1 MTSLDIN
8 SRNVI
13 GDCKLKCS
21 YSFDY
26 QNSSTIA
33 KNDGFSIT
41 LSYDKAN
48 VSPVIY
54 NINKYEVESVK
65 IYAPSIHDFNGSPT
79 DAEIVIMHTPVVSG
93 RSLAVAIPIILSTSS
108 NNSKASTALSQ
119 IISITSLNAHAKG
132 QSTTTNSSDFNL
144 NDFVIPKIPLY
155 AYTQSDS
162 TNWIVFDK
170 DNAILLEKSLIDTL
184 TQIISPLP
192 KSQRELMGPQL
203 FYNKSGAVKGL
214 SGGSNGQIYIDCQP
228 VSESEEKVEFVKF
241 KNPIS
246 FELNNSAIFIIQ
258 AIISCVIFIILL
270 FGIYYGMKYLTKSSA
285 RVTTSKIIQTT

>member
-8 SRNVI
+8 IQKVI

-26 QNSSTIA
+26 QNSSTII
-33 KNDGFSIT
+33 KNEGFSIT

-48 VSPVIY
+48 ISPVIY

-65 IYAPSIHDFNGSPT
+65 IYAPSIHNFNGSTT
-79 DAEIVIMHTPVVSG
+79 DAEIVIRHVPVVSG
-93 RSLAVAIPIILSTSS
+93 PPLVVAIPIIVSASSTT
-108 NNSKASTALSQ
+108 SKASTTLSQ
-119 IISITSLNAHAKG
+119 IISITSLNANAKG
-132 QSTTTNSSDFNL
+132 QSTTTSSSNFNL
-144 NDFVIPKIPLY
+144 NDFIIPKIPLY
-155 AYTQSDS
+155 AYTQTDS

-170 DNAILLEKSLIDTL
+170 DNAILLDKSSIDIL
-184 TQIISPLP
+184 TKIISPLP
-192 KSQRELMGPQL
+192 KSQTQLIGPQL

-228 VSESEEKVEFVKF
+228 VSESEEKIELVQF

-246 FELNNSAIFIIQ
+246 FNLDKSAIFIIQ

-270 FGIYYGMKYLTKSSA
+270 FGIYYGMKYLTKSTT
-285 RVTTSKIIQTT
+285 RITSKIIKAP